1 MYSILDL
8 LSLVMEEG
16 QQIKRKKLMQVV
28 REAFKVAAYSSCWS
42 ILVPL
47 PKEIV
52 HLTEDLFT
60 SILRSIT
67 YDDLDNLTVIR
78 IVCDQDSFYQ
88 ASQM

>member
-16 QQIKRKKLMQVV
+16 QQIKRKKLMPAV
-28 REAFKVAAYSSCWS
+28 RKAFKITADSCYRS
-42 ILVPL
+42 ISVSL

-52 HLTEDLFT
+52 HLTEYLFT
-60 SILRSIT
+60 SILLSIT